1 MQGSI
6 LDFLKLATEKPE
18 LASEL
23 VNLARKYDFEFSD
36 EVSDEELDGVAGGGT
51 VKVIMSS
58 LTGGGLPDGLTNPT
72 ESSTPPSGGIVP
84 TPYPNTGGSE
94 GGGDKVIIT
103 KPGSL
108 PGSGSS
114 SSGDIPG

>member
-72 ESSTPPSGGIVP
+72 ESSTPPSGRWRCGEVAR
-84 TPYPNTGGSE
+84 TGRCTAGSRR
-94 GGGDKVIIT
+94 
-103 KPGSL
+103 
-108 PGSGSS
+108 SS
-114 SSGDIPG
+114 RINSS